1 MGTDYNTLLLALAF
15 ACRTDPDETEMSR
28 ITIDFGKMNAAL
40 SAASGMQK
48 KEDVVDRILKRMGQ
62 EDWSTVNAPK

>member
-40 SAASGMQK
+40 SAALSMPK
-48 KEDVVDRILKRMGQ
+48 DKDVVHMIVERLGQ